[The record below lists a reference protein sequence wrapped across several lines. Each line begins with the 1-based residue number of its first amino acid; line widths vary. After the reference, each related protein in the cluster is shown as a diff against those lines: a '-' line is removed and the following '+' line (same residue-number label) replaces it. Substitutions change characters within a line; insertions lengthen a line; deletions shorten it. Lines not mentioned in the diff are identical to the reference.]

1 MKNNMSLKLIE
12 KLQWENLDEVKV
24 KINELIEVVN
34 EQSKMIEKQSK
45 IIHKLSGLP
54 EGVEYDL

>member
-1 MKNNMSLKLIE
+1 MLKQIE
-12 KLQWENLDEVKV
+12 KLQWEDFDETKV